1 MTIFFKDEH
10 AKNYDE
16 WYSTEIGSFVDMV
29 ETQAALALFTPQAGM
44 RILDAGCG
52 TGNFSI
58 KLSQSGCIVTGI
70 DISPDMLNIARSKN
84 RNELSVEYLE
94 MDLRK
99 LDFPDEF
106 FDGVFSM
113 AAFEF
118 IEDAEKVYQELY
130 RVLKPGGKLLIGTI
144 NRDGS
149 WCKLYLKI
157 AQEDKN
163 SVFKHAVFYNMDD
176 LRQLNP
182 QDLTACSGCLFISPG
197 LEVSNYTQEKETDL
211 ADSEIPGFIITMW
224 IKP

>member
-1 MTIFFKDEH
+1 MTIIFKDEI

-16 WYSTEIGSFVDMV
+16 WYSTEIGSFIDMV
-29 ETQAALALFTPQAGM
+29 ETQAALALFTPQAGTK
-44 RILDAGCG
+44 ILDAGCG

-70 DISPDMLNIARSKN
+70 DISPDMLNIARSKT
-84 RNELSVEYLE
+84 RDELSIEYLE

-118 IEDAEKVYQELY
+118 IEEAEKVYQELY
-130 RVLKPGGKLLIGTI
+130 RILKPGGKLLIGTI
-144 NRDGS
+144 NKDGS
-149 WCKLYLKI
+149 WGKLYQKI
-157 AQEDKN
+157 AQEDQN
-163 SVFKHAVFYNMDD
+163 SVFSHAVFYNIDD
-176 LRQLNP
+176 LSQLNLR
-182 QDLTACSGCLFISPG
+182 DLTASTGCLFIPPG
-197 LEVSNYTQEKETDL
+197 LEVSNYTREKETDL

-224 IKP
+224 KKP